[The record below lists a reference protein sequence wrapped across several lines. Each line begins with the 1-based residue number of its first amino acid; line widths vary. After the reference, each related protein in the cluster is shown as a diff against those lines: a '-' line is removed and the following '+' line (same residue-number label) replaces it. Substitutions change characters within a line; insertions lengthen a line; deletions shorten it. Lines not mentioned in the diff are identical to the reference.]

1 MQLFFKHDII
11 SGFFLHIIE
20 GGIPLPLDFEFTEEQ
35 KMFKDMIVD
44 FGQREIEPLVE
55 EAEKNEKFPEGL
67 FLKLGEMGLLGIVF
81 PEEYGGVNL
90 DKITDC
96 IFSEEMGR
104 INAGIAM
111 CVNAHTSLS
120 MFPIY
125 KFGTEEQRKKYL
137 VPGIAGNKI
146 GALGLTEPNA
156 GSDAR
161 NIKSQAIKKG
171 NKYILNGTKTWITN
185 GTMCDYAVVAA
196 YTDKTKKGHGIS
208 IFIVDKG
215 TPGFSVSGKMHKLGH
230 RSADTSEL
238 IFENCGVPEE
248 NLLVG
253 EGGFQGAMETLLGAR
268 ITHAAKSVGIAQA
281 ALDYAL
287 QYSKER
293 EAFGKPISKFQAISF
308 KLADMAVKVETAR
321 LMVYKAAWLYSNG
334 KKCLK
339 EASMAK
345 LYAAEIVQSVAT
357 EAVQV
362 LGGYGY
368 SVEYLAERYYRDAKL
383 ASITEG
389 TSEIQ
394 RVVISRE
401 LGI

>member
-1 MQLFFKHDII
+1 M
-11 SGFFLHIIE
+11 
-20 GGIPLPLDFEFTEEQ
+20 PLDFEFTEEQ
-35 KMFKDMIVD
+35 RMFKDMIVD
-44 FGQREIEPLVE
+44 FGQKEIEPLVE
-55 EAEKNEKFPEGL
+55 DAEQNEKFPVEL
-67 FLKLGEMGLLGIVF
+67 FPKLGEMGLLGIVF

-96 IFSEEMGR
+96 IFSEEMGK

-125 KFGTEEQRKKYL
+125 KFGSDEQKEKYL
-137 VPGIAGNKI
+137 IPGIAGEKI

-161 NIKSQAIKKG
+161 SIRSQATKKG
-171 NKYILNGTKTWITN
+171 DKYILNGTKTWITN

-196 YTDKTKKGHGIS
+196 YTDKSKKGHGIS
-208 IFIVDKG
+208 IFVIDKG

-238 IFENCGVPEE
+238 IFENCEVPEE

-293 EAFGKPISKFQAISF
+293 EAFGRPISKFQAIGF

-357 EAVQV
+357 EGVQV

-394 RVVISRE
+394 KIVISRE

>member
-1 MQLFFKHDII
+1 M
-11 SGFFLHIIE
+11 G
-20 GGIPLPLDFEFTEEQ
+20 LDFEFTEEQ
-35 KMFKDMIVD
+35 RMFQDMIVD
-44 FGQREIEPLVE
+44 FGQNEIEPLVE
-55 EAEKNEKFPEGL
+55 DAEKNELFPLEL
-67 FLKLGEMGLLGIVF
+67 FPKLGEMGLLGIVF
-81 PEEYGGVNL
+81 PEEYGGVGL

-96 IFSEEMGR
+96 IFSEEMGK

-125 KFGTEEQRKKYL
+125 KFGTDAQKEKYL
-137 VPGIAGNKI
+137 IPGIEGKI
-146 GALGLTEPNA
+146 IGSLALTEPFA

-161 NIKSQAIKKG
+161 SIKSTAVKKG
-171 NKYILNGTKTWITN
+171 DKYILNGTKTWITN
-185 GTMCDYAVVAA
+185 GTICDYSIVAA
-196 YTDKTKKGHGIS
+196 YTDKSKKGTGIS
-208 IFIVDKG
+208 IFIVDSN
-215 TPGFSVSGKMHKLGH
+215 TPGYSVSAKMHKLGH

-238 IFENCGVPEE
+238 VFENCEVPEE
-248 NLLVG
+248 NILVG
-253 EGGFQGAMETLLGAR
+253 EGGFQSAMETLLGAR
-268 ITHAAKSVGIAQA
+268 ITHAAKSVGMAQA
-281 ALDYAL
+281 AFDYAL

-293 EAFGKPISKFQAISF
+293 EAFGRPISKFQAIGF
-308 KLADMAVKVETAR
+308 KLADMAVKIETAR

-334 KKCLK
+334 KKCIK

-345 LYAAEIVQSVAT
+345 LYAAEVVQDVAT
-357 EAVQV
+357 EGVQV

-383 ASITEG
+383 ASLTEG

-394 RVVISRE
+394 RIVISRE

>member
-1 MQLFFKHDII
+1 M
-11 SGFFLHIIE
+11 G
-20 GGIPLPLDFEFTEEQ
+20 LDFEFTEEQ
-35 KMFKDMIVD
+35 RMFQDMIVG
-44 FGQREIEPLVE
+44 FGQNEIEPLVE
-55 EAEKNEKFPEGL
+55 DAEKNELFPLEL
-67 FLKLGEMGLLGIVF
+67 FPKLGEMGLLGIVF
-81 PEEYGGVNL
+81 PEEYGGVGL

-96 IFSEEMGR
+96 IFSEEMGK

-125 KFGTEEQRKKYL
+125 KFGTDAQKEKYL
-137 VPGIAGNKI
+137 IPGIEGKI
-146 GALGLTEPNA
+146 IGSLALTEPFA

-161 NIKSQAIKKG
+161 SIKSTAVKKG
-171 NKYILNGTKTWITN
+171 DKYILNGTKTWITN
-185 GTMCDYAVVAA
+185 GTICDYSIVAA
-196 YTDKTKKGHGIS
+196 YTDKSKKGTGIS
-208 IFIVDKG
+208 IFIVDNN
-215 TPGFSVSGKMHKLGH
+215 TPGFSVSAKMHKLGH

-238 IFENCGVPEE
+238 VFENCEVPEE

-253 EGGFQGAMETLLGAR
+253 EGGFQSAMETLLGAR
-268 ITHAAKSVGIAQA
+268 ITHAAKSVGMAQA
-281 ALDYAL
+281 AFDYAL

-293 EAFGKPISKFQAISF
+293 EAFGRPISKFQAIGF
-308 KLADMAVKVETAR
+308 KLADMAVKIETAR

-345 LYAAEIVQSVAT
+345 LYAAEVVQDVAT
-357 EAVQV
+357 EGVQI

-383 ASITEG
+383 ASLTEG

-394 RVVISRE
+394 RIVISRE

>member
-1 MQLFFKHDII
+1 M
-11 SGFFLHIIE
+11 G
-20 GGIPLPLDFEFTEEQ
+20 LDFEFTEEQ
-35 KMFKDMIVD
+35 KMFQDMIVD
-44 FGQREIEPLVE
+44 FGQNEIEPLVE
-55 EAEKNEKFPEGL
+55 DAEKNELFPVEL
-67 FLKLGEMGLLGIVF
+67 FPKLGEMGLLGIVF
-81 PEEYGGVNL
+81 PEEYGGVGL

-96 IFSEEMGR
+96 IFSEEMGK

-125 KFGTEEQRKKYL
+125 KFGTEEQKKKYL
-137 VPGIAGNKI
+137 VPGIEGKKI
-146 GALGLTEPNA
+146 GSLGLTEPFA

-161 NIKSQAIKKG
+161 SIKSTAVKKG
-171 NKYILNGTKTWITN
+171 DKYIINGTKTWITN
-185 GTMCDYAVVAA
+185 GTICDYAIVAA
-196 YTDKTKKGHGIS
+196 YTDKEKKGTGIS
-208 IFIVDKG
+208 IFIVDSD
-215 TPGFSVSGKMHKLGH
+215 TPGYSVSAKMHKLGH

-238 IFENCGVPEE
+238 IFENCEVPEE

-293 EAFGKPISKFQAISF
+293 EAFGRPISKFQAIGF

-339 EASMAK
+339 EKIM
-345 LYAAEIVQSVAT
+345 LPH
-357 EAVQV
+357 
-362 LGGYGY
+362 
-368 SVEYLAERYYRDAKL
+368 RD
-383 ASITEG
+383 T
-389 TSEIQ
+389 
-394 RVVISRE
+394 
-401 LGI
+401 

>member
-1 MQLFFKHDII
+1 M
-11 SGFFLHIIE
+11 
-20 GGIPLPLDFEFTEEQ
+20 PLDFEFTEEQ
-35 KMFKDMIVD
+35 RMFKDMIVD
-44 FGQREIEPLVE
+44 FGQKEIEPLVE
-55 EAEKNEKFPEGL
+55 DAEQNEKFPVEL
-67 FLKLGEMGLLGIVF
+67 FPKLGEMGLLGIVF
-81 PEEYGGVNL
+81 PEEYGGVDL

-125 KFGTEEQRKKYL
+125 KFGSDEQKEKYL
-137 VPGIAGNKI
+137 IPGIAGEKI

-161 NIKSQAIKKG
+161 SIRSQATKKG
-171 NKYILNGTKTWITN
+171 DKYILNGTKTWITN

-196 YTDKTKKGHGIS
+196 YTDKSKKGHGIS
-208 IFIVDKG
+208 IFVVDKG
-215 TPGFSVSGKMHKLGH
+215 APGFSVSGKMHKLGH

-238 IFENCGVPEE
+238 IFENCEVPEE

-281 ALDYAL
+281 ALNYAL

-293 EAFGKPISKFQAISF
+293 EAFGRPISKFQAIGF

-345 LYAAEIVQSVAT
+345 LYAADVVQSVAT
-357 EAVQV
+357 EGVQV

-394 RVVISRE
+394 KIVISRE

>member
-1 MQLFFKHDII
+1 M
-11 SGFFLHIIE
+11 
-20 GGIPLPLDFEFTEEQ
+20 PLDFEFTEEQ
-35 KMFKDMIVD
+35 KMFQDMIVD
-44 FGQREIEPLVE
+44 FGQNEIEPLVE
-55 EAEKNEKFPEGL
+55 DAEKNELFPVEL
-67 FLKLGEMGLLGIVF
+67 FPKLGEMGLLGIVF
-81 PEEYGGVNL
+81 PEEYGGVAL

-96 IFSEEMGR
+96 IFSEEMGK

-125 KFGTEEQRKKYL
+125 KFGTEEQKQKYL
-137 VPGIAGNKI
+137 VPGIEGTRI
-146 GALGLTEPNA
+146 GSLGLTEPFA

-161 NIKSQAIKKG
+161 SIKSTAVKKG
-171 NKYILNGTKTWITN
+171 DKYILNGTKTWITN
-185 GTMCDYAVVAA
+185 GTICDYAIVAA
-196 YTDKTKKGHGIS
+196 YTDKEKKGTGIS
-208 IFIVDKG
+208 MFIVDSDS
-215 TPGFSVSGKMHKLGH
+215 PGFSVSAKMHKLGH

-238 IFENCGVPEE
+238 IFENCEVPEE

-293 EAFGKPISKFQAISF
+293 EAFGRPISKFQAISF

-345 LYAAEIVQSVAT
+345 LYAAEVVQEVAT
-357 EAVQV
+357 EGVQV

-383 ASITEG
+383 ASLTEG

-394 RVVISRE
+394 RIVISRE